1 MINDLLLLSGN
12 DIPFPEAQLI
22 IHQPNIKEI
31 ALMGEEDFYTGCE
44 FLNFSKENLEKQDK
58 LALESYSDF
67 EIIMSIMREKNAV
80 VTKNKQ
86 CVLTLLTLLFPQ
98 YSVQITIEAIELE
111 AATGEKTY
119 LNKDNFEHFKVIL
132 NKIFCLTGRKE
143 DEYNPAGEMAKRIA
157 EKFKKRHQILNQK
170 AQPSGKKISILEKYV
185 SILSAGQNLDI
196 NVLLHYTVYQ
206 LFDAFERYQLKAQN
220 DLYLSAQMAGAQ
232 GLEKPED
239 WMKDIH

>member
-22 IHQPNIKEI
+22 IHQPSIKEI

-44 FLNFSKENLEKQDK
+44 FLKFSKENLEEQDK
-58 LALESYSDF
+58 LALETYSNF
-67 EIIMSIMREKNAV
+67 EIIMSIMKERNEV
-80 VTKNKQ
+80 VMKNKQ
-86 CVLTLLTLLFPQ
+86 CTLTLLTLLFPQ
-98 YSVQITIEAIELE
+98 YQIKIKNDVIEFE
-111 AATGEKTY
+111 AATGEKAY
-119 LNKDNFEHFKVIL
+119 LNKDNFNQFKIIL
-132 NKIFCLTGRKE
+132 NKMFCLNGKE
-143 DEYNPAGEMAKRIA
+143 DEYNPAGEMAKKIA
-157 EKFKKRHQILNQK
+157 DKFKKRHQILNQK
-170 AQPSGKKISILEKYV
+170 SRPPGKKVSILEKYI

-206 LFDAFERYQLKAQN
+206 LFDAFERYQLKAQS